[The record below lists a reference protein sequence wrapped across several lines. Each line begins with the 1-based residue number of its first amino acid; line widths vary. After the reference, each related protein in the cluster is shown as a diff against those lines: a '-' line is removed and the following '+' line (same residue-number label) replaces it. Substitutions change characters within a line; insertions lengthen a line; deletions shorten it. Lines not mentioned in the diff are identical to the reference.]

1 MATTK
6 GSTRVTET
14 PAIATPPPTNGN
26 TVTTLK
32 FTYPAKKELS
42 SSGTIQVTLGSL
54 VPLDETSIP
63 NAALAMRE
71 LDEDNVTALY
81 YAYKA
86 GKTIPPPLVQQSSEG
101 NLVVGG
107 MHRREALHRIAD
119 EQGLNWDDQSIEV
132 KPTHFTTQREL
143 LNAAYLDNF
152 GNGLGA
158 SRTSRSRYALQLMAW
173 DAEDGY
179 PGEKPLS
186 IHKAAEMA
194 GCSHVA
200 VIKMRDKLAGKPK
213 TSKMVDTLLSP
224 EDNAEIEAMH
234 AEQASQPELV
244 TDTQAALNKAAK
256 TMFTSLA
263 QVFALNPNVNELATL
278 FRNFITKDTEKE
290 VTAISLA
297 MQAVTMNRTVVT
309 MNRTFEQRPGTTK

>member
-6 GSTRVTET
+6 GSTKVTDT

-26 TVTTLK
+26 AVTALK

-42 SSGTIQVTLGSL
+42 SSGTIQVALGSL

-63 NAALAMRE
+63 NAELAMRE
-71 LDEDNVTALY
+71 LDENNVVALY
-81 YAYKA
+81 YAYKT
-86 GKTIPPPLVQQSSEG
+86 GKTIPPLLIQQSSEG
-101 NLVVGG
+101 NIIVGG
-107 MHRREALHRIAD
+107 MHRREALTRIAQ
-119 EQGLNWDDQSIEV
+119 EQGLEVETQSIEV
-132 KPTHFTTQREL
+132 KPAHLNTQREV

-152 GNGLGA
+152 SNGLGA
-158 SRTSRSRYALQLMAW
+158 SGTSRSRYALQLIAW

-179 PGEKPLS
+179 PGGKPMSL
-186 IHKAAEMA
+186 HKAAEIA
-194 GCSHVA
+194 GCTHQA
-200 VIKMRDKLAGKPK
+200 VMKMRDKLAGKPK
-213 TSKMVDTLLSP
+213 TKKMVDTLLTP
-224 EDNAEIEAMH
+224 EDEAEIAAMH
-234 AEQASQPELV
+234 TEEASQPELV

-263 QVFALNPNVNELATL
+263 QVFAINPNVNELAVL

-297 MQAVTMNRTVVT
+297 MQAVTMNRT
-309 MNRTFEQRPGTTK
+309 FGQRPGTTK